1 MFLGDPIGIS
11 IARTYFFRENHVRID
26 GEKLTSFYYP
36 TRPGTNTN
44 MYRVKKHKHVHHVKN
59 MCVRINGQWKSCYK
73 GAIGIQTRKN
83 PYKNQA
89 NRSPSVKTATR
100 IHAKKTDMVRIF
112 FEQHRY
118 GKMCSDC
125 S

>member
-44 MYRVKKHKHVHHVKN
+44 MYRVKKKHKHVRHIKN
-59 MCVRINGQWKSCYK
+59 MCVRINGNRKSCYK

-89 NRSPSVKTATR
+89 NRSPFGKNGNQNPR
-100 IHAKKTDMVRIF
+100 QKNGYGQNF
-112 FEQHRY
+112 F
-118 GKMCSDC
+118 
-125 S
+125 